1 MENTYWN
8 GNGTHQSLAD
18 KLREFIPAEGP
29 CSNKKVE
36 RFRKAANN
44 YYDIFNN
51 GGGNRGH
58 GIGQMFPGVMSH
70 INEMHSFRSTPNW
83 DMIHQM
89 VEPKMN
95 EIILETAK
103 KVGLV

>member
-8 GNGTHQSLAD
+8 SKGTHQALAD
-18 KLREFIPAEGP
+18 KLHEFIPVEGS
-29 CSNKKVE
+29 CENRKVE

-51 GGGNRGH
+51 GGCNRGRA
-58 GIGQMFPGVMSH
+58 IGQMFPGVMAH
-70 INEMHSFRSTPNW
+70 ISERHRYRGRPDW
-83 DMIHQM
+83 EMIHRM

>member
-8 GNGTHQSLAD
+8 GNGTYQSLAD
-18 KLREFIPAEGP
+18 KLREFIPTEGP

-51 GGGNRGH
+51 AGCNRGH
-58 GIGQMFPGVMSH
+58 GIGQMFPGVMGL
-70 INEMHSFRSTPNW
+70 INESRIYRGRPDWKLISTK
-83 DMIHQM
+83 
-89 VEPKMN
+89 VEPKMD